1 MLSVNA
7 ATCALTSISTQQ
19 VDSSRLAKQEQQ
31 RIQMLIRINA
41 LLVQAAARH
50 RDPDDAVC
58 AELKTL
64 AQRAPIGTHNAV
76 LWLNIAQC
84 MVKAGNCAIAL
95 VLLLQMREQLHQQAA
110 RYPSLLGYVCVHIV
124 RLSLFAAQQ
133 PSSSEEVLLTLQT
146 CVLSLQ
152 QKQKRDLFQLC
163 ATVLSSYGLLLQWKM
178 LIRSDAAQAADRLSR
193 FRELYHRE
201 LSARQGLVLRI
212 DDVSEE
218 QLLMLPFLGT
228 VSGIQGKAVDLHIST
243 THLLA
248 LCKVCAQQVSLL
260 PSSLLLLPPITCDP

>member
-1 MLSVNA
+1 
-7 ATCALTSISTQQ
+7 
-19 VDSSRLAKQEQQ
+19 
-31 RIQMLIRINA
+31 MLIRVNA

-64 AQRAPIGTHNAV
+64 AQKAPIGTYNAV

-84 MVKAGNCAIAL
+84 MAKAGNCAIAL
-95 VLLLQMREQLHQQAA
+95 ELLLQMHEQLRQQAA

-124 RLSLFAAQQ
+124 RLCLFAAPQ

-152 QKQKRDLFQLC
+152 QQQQKRDLFQLY
-163 ATVLSSYGLLLQWKM
+163 ATVLSLYGLLLQWKTV
-178 LIRSDAAQAADRLSR
+178 IRSDAAQAADRLSR

-218 QLLMLPFLGT
+218 QLLLLPLLGTCT

-243 THLLA
+243 AHLLA
-248 LCKVCAQQVSLL
+248 LHKVCALQVGHL
-260 PSSLLLLPPITCDP
+260 PSSLLLLPPIINNP